1 MSARPQPL
9 DGPSEPFALAARAA
23 EQLAGRL
30 GRDDHRLAL
39 WLGSGW
45 QRALDELN
53 VTATTS
59 TDELAGFQPA
69 GAMGHGS
76 EAHSVRVDAPE
87 GESLQALVFTGR
99 THLYEGHGPAAV
111 AHGVRT
117 AAAAGCTVA
126 VLTNAAGCLRSGDAG
141 ASDGGPDGAG
151 AAWPIGSPVL
161 ISDQLNLTGASP
173 LTGPLPPPP
182 HAYRHVDLTD
192 AYHPRL
198 RGLARSVAPDLPE
211 GVYAGFHG
219 PEFETPAEI
228 TAVGRAGADL
238 VGQSTVLETIAARQ
252 VGLGVLGISL
262 ITNAAA
268 GLGGALSASEVI
280 EVAGAAAP
288 ELARLLARVLAA
300 LAADT
305 ELWQGSVL

>member
-1 MSARPQPL
+1 MGLTPPPG
-9 DGPSEPFALAARAA
+9 GPMPEPFAVAALAA
-23 EQLAGRL
+23 EQLATQFDRN
-30 GRDDHRLAL
+30 DHRLAL

-53 VTATTS
+53 VSATVP
-59 TDELAGFQPA
+59 TDQLAGFVPA

-76 EAHSVRVDAPE
+76 DVHSVRIATPDGSDPD
-87 GESLQALVFTGR
+87 GDGLQALVFTGR

-126 VLTNAAGCLRSGDAG
+126 VLTNAAGCLRSDA
-141 ASDGGPDGAG
+141 D
-151 AAWPIGSPVL
+151 AAWSIGSPVL

-182 HAYRHVDLTD
+182 HDVRHVDLTD

-198 RGLARSVAPDLPE
+198 RRLVAGVAPDMPE

-252 VGLGVLGISL
+252 VGLSVLGISL

-268 GLGGALSASEVI
+268 GLGGALSADEVI

-288 ELARLLARVLAA
+288 KLARLLARVLAA

>member
-1 MSARPQPL
+1 MAATPPP
-9 DGPSEPFALAARAA
+9 DGPLAEPFAVAERAA
-23 EQLAGRL
+23 EQLADRL
-30 GRDDHRLAL
+30 GRNDHRLAL

-45 QRALDELN
+45 QRTLDELN
-53 VTATTS
+53 ITATVS
-59 TDELAGFQPA
+59 TDQLAGFVPA

-76 EAHSVRVDAPE
+76 EVHSVRIDAP
-87 GESLQALVFTGR
+87 GGGGQQALVFTGR
-99 THLYEGHGPAAV
+99 THLYEGHGPTAV

-126 VLTNAAGCLRSGDAG
+126 VLTNAAGCLMSGAD
-141 ASDGGPDGAG
+141 D
-151 AAWPIGSPVL
+151 AAWQVGNPVL

-182 HAYRHVDLTD
+182 QDFRHVDLTD
-192 AYHPRL
+192 AYAPRL
-198 RGLARSVAPDLPE
+198 RSLARSAAPDLPE

-228 TAVGRAGADL
+228 TAVGRAGAHL
-238 VGQSTVLETIAARQ
+238 VGQSTVLETIAARH

-268 GLGGALSASEVI
+268 GLGGALSAAEVI

-288 ELARLLARVLAA
+288 RLARLLAAVLAA
-300 LAADT
+300 LADDA
-305 ELWQGSVL
+305 ELWLGPPL

>member
-30 GRDDHRLAL
+30 GRNDHRLAL

-173 LTGPLPPPP
+173 LTGPLP
-182 HAYRHVDLTD
+182 H
-192 AYHPRL
+192 L
-198 RGLARSVAPDLPE
+198 RTPTATSTSPMRT
-211 GVYAGFHG
+211 
-219 PEFETPAEI
+219 TPACAAWPG
-228 TAVGRAGADL
+228 TLRPTCPRACTPA
-238 VGQSTVLETIAARQ
+238 STGPSSRHRPR
-252 VGLGVLGISL
+252 SL
-262 ITNAAA
+262 RS
-268 GLGGALSASEVI
+268 GEP
-280 EVAGAAAP
+280 AP
-288 ELARLLARVLAA
+288 
-300 LAADT
+300 T
-305 ELWQGSVL
+305 W